1 MSGRGTFYDNIG
13 SMNARNQFLSMSSRA
28 AFPRNQWAIAS
39 YELKAI
45 NSPANEHQFFV
56 SNRSPKYLLP
66 TLRVI
71 CIKDEVPALTNQET
85 SFFPNVELRLI
96 SPPTTAISP
105 NPNQFLVSLYVS
117 NHCH

>member
-28 AFPRNQWAIAS
+28 AFPRNQWAIAR
-39 YELKAI
+39 YQLKAI
-45 NSPANEHQFFV
+45 SSPANEHQFFV
-56 SNRSPKYLLP
+56 SNRSPKYM
-66 TLRVI
+66 RVI
-71 CIKDEVPALTNQET
+71 CIKDEVPALTNQEAR
-85 SFFPNVELRLI
+85 FFPNVELRLI

-105 NPNQFLVSLYVS
+105 NSNHFLVSLYVS